1 MKNYFIRGI
10 ITTVAYIIAYLLI
23 DFILGDMHSFWS
35 YAIQTV
41 IFFIVVFVIYYL
53 NGRKKVD
60 KLIPIYMKRLNLL
73 IIGILIFLTSCSRS
87 PERILS
93 QIWGLNVRGLEHHT
107 EFCTDEWCLNGDG
120 LIEIKLSLNPTHK

>member
-1 MKNYFIRGI
+1 MKSFTPINRNLVMKNYFIRAI

-41 IFFIVVFVIYYL
+41 IFFIVVCVIYYH

-60 KLIPIYMKRLNLL
+60 K
-73 IIGILIFLTSCSRS
+73 
-87 PERILS
+87 
-93 QIWGLNVRGLEHHT
+93 
-107 EFCTDEWCLNGDG
+107 
-120 LIEIKLSLNPTHK
+120 

>member
-1 MKNYFIRGI
+1 MKKYFIRAI

-41 IFFIVVFVIYYL
+41 IFFIVVCVIYYL

-60 KLIPIYMKRLNLL
+60 K
-73 IIGILIFLTSCSRS
+73 
-87 PERILS
+87 
-93 QIWGLNVRGLEHHT
+93 
-107 EFCTDEWCLNGDG
+107 
-120 LIEIKLSLNPTHK
+120 